1 MTQDK
6 KSALAYPNFTKLIGM
21 NFFLTLSLMMQE
33 VLVSYELYRVTRDP
47 MSLGLIGI
55 AVAIPYISVTLL
67 GGHYADRSKKKRI
80 MLLAIACMLLAGILF
95 VIIFMPRNEKFFT
108 LPNKILLIYIFF
120 GLSGLARGFYQPAA
134 SSLRPLLI
142 PRSLYGNGSTWNS
155 TAWQLGSIS
164 GSLIAG
170 FAYAGLGLQTS
181 LLISLLMMALAMSL
195 LAGISV
201 NEKPHTA
208 KELVKENILLSIRE
222 GFRFVLHNKI
232 LLYSI
237 TLDLVA
243 VLFAGVVAI
252 LPVFAQDILQVGAQG
267 LGYLRAA
274 PSIGASLGLLL
285 MTRYSPMKNAWRNM
299 IIAVAGFGSATVIF
313 GLSENFM
320 LSLLMLFF
328 TGAFD
333 SISVVIRGTLL
344 QLIPPDHLR
353 GRVLAV
359 NNIFVSSSN
368 ELGAFESGLAA
379 RLLGTVPSVLA
390 GGAVTLGAI
399 MLTWIN
405 TKELLK
411 RRFD

>member
-67 GGHYADRSKKKRI
+67 GGHYADRSRKKRI
-80 MLLAIACMLLAGILF
+80 MLFAIGCMMLAGILF
-95 VIIFMPRNEKFFT
+95 VIIFMPRNEHFFT
-108 LPNKILLIYIFF
+108 LPNKILLIYVFF

-164 GSLIAG
+164 GSLVAG
-170 FAYAGLGLQTS
+170 FAYAGLGLQAS
-181 LLISLLMMALAMSL
+181 LLISLLMMALAMGL

-201 NEKPHTA
+201 FEKTYNVN
-208 KELVKENILLSIRE
+208 ELVKENILLSIRE
-222 GFRFVLHNKI
+222 GFGFVLRNKI

-243 VLFAGVVAI
+243 VL
-252 LPVFAQDILQVGAQG
+252 
-267 LGYLRAA
+267 
-274 PSIGASLGLLL
+274 S
-285 MTRYSPMKNAWRNM
+285 
-299 IIAVAGFGSATVIF
+299 
-313 GLSENFM
+313 
-320 LSLLMLFF
+320 
-328 TGAFD
+328 
-333 SISVVIRGTLL
+333 
-344 QLIPPDHLR
+344 
-353 GRVLAV
+353 
-359 NNIFVSSSN
+359 
-368 ELGAFESGLAA
+368 
-379 RLLGTVPSVLA
+379 
-390 GGAVTLGAI
+390 
-399 MLTWIN
+399 
-405 TKELLK
+405 
-411 RRFD
+411 

>member
-67 GGHYADRSKKKRI
+67 GGHYADRSRKKRI
-80 MLLAIACMLLAGILF
+80 MLFAIGCMMLAGILF
-95 VIIFMPRNEKFFT
+95 VIIFMPRNEHFFT
-108 LPNKILLIYIFF
+108 LPNKILLIYVFF

-164 GSLIAG
+164 GSLVAG
-170 FAYAGLGLQTS
+170 FAYAGLGLQAS
-181 LLISLLMMALAMSL
+181 LLISLLMMALAMGL

-201 NEKPHTA
+201 FEKTYNVN
-208 KELVKENILLSIRE
+208 ELVKENILLSIRE
-222 GFRFVLHNKI
+222 GFGFVLRNKI

-252 LPVFAQDILQVGAQG
+252 LPIFAQDILQVGAQG

-285 MTRYSPMKNAWRNM
+285 MTKYSPMKNAWRNM
-299 IIAVAGFGSATVIF
+299 IIAVAGFGLATVIF
-313 GLSENFM
+313 GLSDNFI

-399 MLTWIN
+399 LLTWIN

>member
-1 MTQDK
+1 MTHDK

-67 GGHYADRSKKKRI
+67 GGHYADRSRKKRI
-80 MLLAIACMLLAGILF
+80 MLLAIGCMMLAGTLF
-95 VIIFMPRNEKFFT
+95 VIIFMPRNEHFFT
-108 LPNKILLIYIFF
+108 LPNKILLIYVFF

-164 GSLIAG
+164 GSLVAG
-170 FAYAGLGLQTS
+170 FAYAGLGLQAS
-181 LLISLLMMALAMSL
+181 LLISLLMMALAMGL
-195 LAGISV
+195 LAAISV
-201 NEKPHTA
+201 FEKTYNVH
-208 KELVKENILLSIRE
+208 ELVKENILLSIRE
-222 GFRFVLHNKI
+222 GFGFVLQNKI

-252 LPVFAQDILQVGAQG
+252 LPIFAQDILQVGAQG

-285 MTRYSPMKNAWRNM
+285 MTKYSPMKNAWRNM
-299 IIAVAGFGSATVIF
+299 IIAVTGFGLATVIF
-313 GLSENFM
+313 GLSDNFI

-379 RLLGTVPSVLA
+379 RLLGTVASVLA
-390 GGAVTLGAI
+390 GGGVTLGAI
-399 MLTWIN
+399 LLTWMN